1 MIKSNRTNRARIQ
14 SAVQRGDS
22 DNLRDISKFQPT
34 SDHDEGLPMPSSSNL
49 FDEIMQEQKRNT
61 YLLSTIT
68 KKSDKQ
74 SNSSK

>member
-1 MIKSNRTNRARIQ
+1 M
-14 SAVQRGDS
+14 
-22 DNLRDISKFQPT
+22 RDISKFQPT
-34 SDHDEGLPMPSSSNL
+34 SDIDEGLPMPSSSNL